1 MNDGASFRADAQ
13 DNGRIQQAGRDLNI
27 TYRYGTDEAGD
38 AVPLVPDD
46 LLAAFAAAPLPVH
59 VLSPRALAAVPLPGI
74 PVERLES
81 AVGALPVTVV
91 GTAEADGTAGGDT
104 APPVPCIRPD
114 AAVPAQ
120 GARRLPDEARAR
132 LDSCAGAL
140 LDRALLRAAEGT
152 APDLLAPHVRAL
164 LWRSGGDRTA
174 ALAAGR
180 RIRDAYRWCGR
191 YEEAL
196 PFAARIA
203 ECAPADEAAGDL
215 RIADGLALGELHT
228 RCGDFAEADAVL
240 RPVLA
245 QAEQEVSA
253 RGLTLAGHTGPSLA
267 ELFRENVAG
276 PFTGKLST
284 VDCEVLARAA
294 DVLYAVADA
303 RYGLR
308 RYAESERLLHS
319 AAGLRWRVLGGAHPA
334 RMLAQ
339 LSRARA
345 LGRQRLWHEAM
356 SLVHDALAFRDAD
369 ALDRDHPR
377 DGALVRSLHAEVT
390 AAAVRSLREEGTA
403 RTRGVGIFPA
413 PVVRFLDSTMGNGK
427 PEKLTSHDAGRLAR
441 EAADACERAFG
452 PGHPRT
458 RAAREL
464 LERETG
470 DGATA
475 P

>member
-1 MNDGASFRADAQ
+1 MSDGASFRADAH

-27 TYRYGTDEAGD
+27 TYGYGTDEPGD
-38 AVPLVPDD
+38 EAPPAPED

-59 VLSPRALAAVPLPGI
+59 VLSPQALAAVPVPGI
-74 PVERLES
+74 PAERLES
-81 AVGALPVTVV
+81 AVRALPAAAAGPV
-91 GTAEADGTAGGDT
+91 ADGGRDAGEA
-104 APPVPCIRPD
+104 APPVLCIRPD
-114 AAVPAQ
+114 AAVAAQ
-120 GARRLPDEARAR
+120 RARGLSEAARAR
-132 LDSCAGAL
+132 LDACAAAL
-140 LDRALLRAAEGT
+140 LDRALLRVAEGPV
-152 APDLLAPHVRAL
+152 PDLLAPHVRAL

-180 RIRDAYRWCGR
+180 RIRDAYERCGR

-203 ECAPADEAAGDL
+203 ECAPGDERDPGL
-215 RIADGLALGELHT
+215 RIADGLALGELHS

-245 QAEQEVSA
+245 QAEQEVSD
-253 RGLTLAGHTGPSLA
+253 RGLTLAGRTGPSLA

-339 LSRARA
+339 LRRARA

-377 DGALVRSLHAEVT
+377 DAALVRLAHAEVT
-390 AAAVRSLREEGTA
+390 AAAVRSLREEGDA

-427 PEKLTSHDAGRLAR
+427 PEKLTSDDAGRLAR
-441 EAADACERAFG
+441 EAARACERAFG
-452 PGHPRT
+452 PGHPQT

-464 LERETG
+464 LARETG
-470 DGATA
+470 GGAAA